1 MISGC
6 EDIDVCGTRIASPAL
21 APDPGYKGYSVIRRP
36 GLFFSIGG
44 GKNGLR
50 SLRLC
55 QTIMVRSQ
63 TAAGARLRVWRSSNL
78 RGDRG
83 ASYRMPP
90 MLEGE
95 ARETGV
101 AGEQSVLQQTVC
113 LFCGTALPGHD
124 DQRRCPRNA
133 LGLEDGQGVG
143 QAVHA
148 RAGTQNRNSSSQ
160 GYWGGRNRDTQG
172 TYVSH
177 RRERPFAPP
186 PESGLAARTAANRAW
201 TSSLSG

>member
-6 EDIDVCGTRIASPAL
+6 EDIDVCETRITSPAF
-21 APDPGYKGYSVIRRP
+21 APDPGYKGSVIRRP
-36 GLFFSIGG
+36 VLFFSIGG

-55 QTIMVRSQ
+55 QAIMVRSQ
-63 TAAGARLRVWRSSNL
+63 TAAGARLRMWRPSNL

-83 ASYRMPP
+83 GSYRMTTII
-90 MLEGE
+90 EGE

-101 AGEQSVLQQTVC
+101 AGEKSVLKQNVYS
-113 LFCGTALPGHD
+113 LCGTALPGHD
-124 DQRRCPRNA
+124 DQRRCPRNT
-133 LGLEDGQGVG
+133 LGLEDGQGAR

-148 RAGTQNRNSSSQ
+148 RAGTQDRNSGSQ
-160 GYWGGRNRDTQG
+160 GHWGGRNRDPQG
-172 TYVSH
+172 TYVSD

-186 PESGLAARTAANRAW
+186 PDLVWRPGPQRTEHGRV
-201 TSSLSG
+201 L

>member
-6 EDIDVCGTRIASPAL
+6 KDIDVCGTRIASPAF

-36 GLFFSIGG
+36 VLFFSIGG

-55 QTIMVRSQ
+55 QAIMVRSQ
-63 TAAGARLRVWRSSNL
+63 TAAGARLMS
-78 RGDRG
+78 
-83 ASYRMPP
+83 P

-113 LFCGTALPGHD
+113 LLCGTALPGHD
-124 DQRRCPRNA
+124 DQRRCPRNT
-133 LGLEDGQGVG
+133 LGLEDGQGAR

-148 RAGTQNRNSSSQ
+148 RAGTQDRNCGSQ
-160 GYWGGRNRDTQG
+160 GHWGGRNRDPQG

-177 RRERPFAPP
+177 RRERPFCAAAR
-186 PESGLAARTAANRAW
+186 SGLAARTAANRAW
-201 TSSLSG
+201 TSSLSGWGQRKASR